1 MKGMDSKVYVLIR
14 DTDMIVDMVN
24 WCYDNIDKHNLNWE
38 WSYVDDSDL
47 NSDVNFY
54 FRNPKMATLFSLRWL

>member
-1 MKGMDSKVYVLIR
+1 MRGLDAKVFVR
-14 DTDMIVDMVN
+14 VTDTDAIVDMVK
-24 WCYDNIDKHNLNWE
+24 WCYDNIDQHNVRWD

-54 FRNPKMATLFSLRWL
+54 FKDPKIATLFALKWT